1 MIGKFVEVS
10 TGAVPFLMGI
20 VIAVVMGV
28 LLTMPTSSAAI
39 WIALAAGNTSD
50 TMLLAGGAA
59 VVGCACQMVGFAVAS
74 YRENKVSGLIA
85 QGLGTSMLQIP
96 NIMRNPKTFI
106 PPIVASAICG
116 PMATCLFQLRCN
128 ASGGGMG
135 TSGLVGVFGVIEASS
150 GAIATWKMWLG
161 IVLLMFVLPALI
173 SWGVSELLRKVGW
186 IKDGDMKLQLQ

>member
-1 MIGKFVEVS
+1 
-10 TGAVPFLMGI
+10 
-20 VIAVVMGV
+20 
-28 LLTMPTSSAAI
+28 
-39 WIALAAGNTSD
+39 
-50 TMLLAGGAA
+50 
-59 VVGCACQMVGFAVAS
+59 
-74 YRENKVSGLIA
+74 
-85 QGLGTSMLQIP
+85 
-96 NIMRNPKTFI
+96 MRNPKTFI